1 MSYKLK
7 LGTMLKTS
15 GDMVIEANHTL
26 LSLRLLALMRLTRTI
41 YAGLMDVDSAVIE
54 FIIMQVNKTPP
65 VIYI

>member
-1 MSYKLK
+1 
-7 LGTMLKTS
+7 MLKTS